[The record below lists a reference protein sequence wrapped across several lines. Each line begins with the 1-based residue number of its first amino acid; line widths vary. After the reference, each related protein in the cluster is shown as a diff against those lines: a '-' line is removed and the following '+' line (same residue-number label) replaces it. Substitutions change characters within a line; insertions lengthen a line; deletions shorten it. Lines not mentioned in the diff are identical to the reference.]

1 MTTSIA
7 IQQEALSRATSSQ
20 SLANYA
26 AIIRG
31 FMAKGWLNLKLSHAK
46 TFLPLTLGKR
56 LGAGITRVRLA

>member
-1 MTTSIA
+1 MATSLA

-31 FMAKGWLNLKLSHAK
+31 FMAKGLSESEIK
-46 TFLPLTLGKR
+46 PRETVNF
-56 LGAGITRVRLA
+56 